1 MLKLVWLVAGAGG
14 LSALMGE
21 KWKQL
26 TPEQRAPYKR
36 MRDAQPGV
44 AAALEARALEEKA
57 CAEARQ
63 KALEEAAKRAA
74 QPSKL
79 VKQESYHDRH
89 KEAKGPKTQ
98 SAPAEPWHRA
108 RRSGAE
114 LLFHV

>member
-36 MRDAQPGV
+36 MRDAQPV
-44 AAALEARALEEKA
+44 AAVALEEKA

-63 KALEEAAKRAA
+63 KALEEKARVEARQKAKKR
-74 QPSKL
+74 
-79 VKQESYHDRH
+79 VVREW
-89 KEAKGPKTQ
+89 EATQ
-98 SAPAEPWHRA
+98 LAGKRVRFMLAGKRV
-108 RRSGAE
+108 G
-114 LLFHV
+114 F